1 MRRLFLENWL
11 LTKLGFKLVDSE
23 MGMRTYAKYNGEMC
37 GHQIELMEVATSM
50 HYIHISYKIGNK
62 YWVFWKS
69 TWTNGWLAKAENV
82 DSIFKKFFEENK
94 KEINKYIKKLSI

>member
-69 TWTNGWLAKAENV
+69 TWTNGWLVKAENV

-94 KEINKYIKKLSI
+94 KEINKYLNSAA